1 MDEITLLIVTAAI
14 SALFSIIIAFVT
26 TTLKLK
32 QERGV
37 EKAKENERIRIKY
50 LYPLL
55 VVAQD
60 LLERITDI
68 RRRRRNEKNR
78 NEMMPWFRRIET
90 DQRDNRSSFEYWA
103 NDEGY
108 FAMSTLYITAVYFY
122 YASKIRREFPF
133 IELNPGDNVALLD
146 HLSDV
151 RISIG
156 GKFGIWEALQDSLGS
171 YLATEKEDKIKNY
184 GEFCQLIIDRSECI
198 RFNRLIDFYRDIDQ
212 KLEDQFENI
221 ESSLKALINFLNFNL
236 NVKRT
241 EFQITEQSLKELK
254 KIKSI
259 PKDMLVKLKNLQG
272 LNYTNEIDFMNALVL
287 TTSQEFTDDYKPS
300 IFRYANKRKI

>member
-1 MDEITLLIVTAAI
+1 MAEVPLLILTAAI
-14 SALFSIIIAFVT
+14 SAVFGIVSALIT
-26 TTLKLK
+26 TNYKLR
-32 QERGV
+32 QERSV
-37 EKAKENERIRIKY
+37 EKSKENERIRIKY

-60 LLERITDI
+60 LLERISDI

-78 NEMMPWFRRIET
+78 NEMMPWFRRIKT
-90 DQRDNRSSFEYWA
+90 DQRNNSSAFEYWA

-122 YASKIRREFPF
+122 YVSKIRREFPF
-133 IELNPGDNVALLD
+133 IEINPGDNAALLD

-156 GKFGIWEALQDSLGS
+156 GKYGIWEALQDSLGA
-171 YLATEKEDKIKNY
+171 YLADEKEDKIINY
-184 GEFCQLIIDRSECI
+184 REFCQLIIDRSEFI
-198 RFNRLIDFYRDIDQ
+198 RFNRLVDFYRDTDK

-221 ESSLKALINFLNFNL
+221 ESSLKALINFLSLNL

-241 EFQITEQSLKELK
+241 EFQITEQTLKELK

-259 PKDMLVKLKNLQG
+259 PTDILLKLKNLKG
-272 LNYTNEIDFMNALVL
+272 LTYTSEIDFMNALVL

-300 IFRYANKRKI
+300 ILRYSLKIKL